1 MTDKELDKI
10 CDWIDHHIT
19 QYIGW
24 NEWGS
29 LRIIDD
35 ERFKEALKDAI
46 SKQQQFAFVFP
57 FGTLCA
63 NVLSGNLFFVRMTDI
78 DFIRL
83 SALVFA
89 TRLIGKTTD
98 PISEGTEMA
107 ERLFNKLKEKE
118 EQ

>member
-1 MTDKELDKI
+1 MKNWMLLTIKELSFI
-10 CDWIDHHIT
+10 NNT
-19 QYIGW
+19 
-24 NEWGS
+24 
-29 LRIIDD
+29 RI
-35 ERFKEALKDAI
+35 R
-46 SKQQQFAFVFP
+46 FP
-57 FGTLCA
+57 FGTIYALP
-63 NVLSGNLFFVRMTDI
+63 NVALTLEYMSDV

-89 TRLIGKTTD
+89 TRLIGKTAD